1 MVCLA
6 ALAQLP
12 GWLCGETHSNSK
24 RHREAG
30 VPVGECHCSATAV
43 FSAHVTKKLLSTEQV
58 ASSPPASETAVSRRE
73 VSLFEQLGRPRFVLA
88 PMVDQSFLPFRLLAR
103 RYGAQLCYTPMINA
117 GQLVRS
123 ALYRREVLADLAG
136 GAADRPLVAQI
147 AGHEPAVL
155 VQAARLL
162 EASVDAIDLN
172 LGCPQGIARRG
183 RYGAYLLEEEDLV
196 VDIVQKMSSQL
207 SVPVTCKIRLFR
219 GELGRTIRLC
229 QRLQAAGCAMLTVHG
244 RNRHQ
249 NKQTV
254 GACDWSAI
262 AQVKASVQI
271 AVVANGGIATFEDV
285 ENCLAIT
292 GADAVMSSEAALENP
307 AIFCQ
312 NRDADGNYIDQDRLA
327 DEYLELTKHWI
338 PACSREGDCPK
349 CVRAHLFK
357 MLHVGLQSHPDL
369 RDRTSSA
376 RSFHEYVAVA
386 QDLKSRG
393 WTQPSFHQN
402 EYSPLTSWYFRHRR
416 SDNPAEDS
424 HQEGMP
430 NKNASGGIAKSLQ
443 EPEQPTMAVK
453 EPVEGD
459 DEDDAPWLHL
469 FNETP

>member
-1 MVCLA
+1 MACLA
-6 ALAQLP
+6 ALVQLS
-12 GWLCGETHSNSK
+12 GWLRGEAHSNSK
-24 RHREAG
+24 HHIEADTPAEEG
-30 VPVGECHCSATAV
+30 HCSATAIV
-43 FSAHVTKKLLSTEQV
+43 SAHVAKQLLSVEQV
-58 ASSPPASETAVSRRE
+58 SCLPTFEAATSKKH
-73 VSLFEQLGRPRFVLA
+73 VSLFEQLGRPQYVLA

-103 RYGAQLCYTPMINA
+103 RYGARLCYTPMINA

-136 GAADRPLVAQI
+136 GTADRPLVAQV

-155 VQAARLL
+155 VQAAKLL
-162 EASVDAIDLN
+162 EPLVDAVDLN

-196 VDIVQKMSSQL
+196 VEIVQTMSSQL
-207 SVPVTCKIRLFR
+207 LVPVTCKIRLFR
-219 GELGRTIRLC
+219 GELDRTIRLC

-254 GACDWSAI
+254 GACDFGAI

-271 AVVANGGIATFEDV
+271 PVIANGGIATFKDV

-307 AIFCQ
+307 ALFCQ

-327 DEYLELTKHWI
+327 HEYLELAKQWV
-338 PACSREGDCPK
+338 PGCSREGDCPK

-357 MLHVGLQSHPDL
+357 MLHFGLQSNPDL
-369 RDRTSSA
+369 RDQTSSA
-376 RSFHEYVAVA
+376 RSFQTYVAIA
-386 QDLKSRG
+386 RDLKSRG
-393 WTQPSFHQN
+393 WTQPSFHQDD
-402 EYSPLTSWYFRHRR
+402 YSPLTSWYFRHRR
-416 SDNPAEDS
+416 SDKTAEDS
-424 HQEGMP
+424 HERVP
-430 NKNASGGIAKSLQ
+430 NESASGSAAKSVQ
-443 EPEQPTMAVK
+443 ESEQPAMPMK

-459 DEDDAPWLHL
+459 DEGDAPWLHL
-469 FNETP
+469 FDETP